1 MKNIEI
7 FLEILIKFEN
17 DKMTH
22 VLCCAVLCCA
32 VLCCAVLLRIK
43 PTHNPDLEFEID
55 YLVDD
60 W

>member
-7 FLEILIKFEN
+7 FLEIFKEILIKFEN

-32 VLCCAVLLRIK
+32 VLCCAVLCCAVEDK
-43 PTHNPDLEFEID
+43 THTQP
-55 YLVDD
+55 
-60 W
+60 

>member
-22 VLCCAVLCCA
+22 VLCCA